1 VKLRAQLWYRTEW
14 SESVEVDV
22 PDGATRDEAAEA
34 RRSAADRHH
43 PVGPPPSRATSADLL
58 YVSWADDPQ
67 FSDDPPVTP

>member
-1 VKLRAQLWYRTEW
+1 MKLRAQLWYRTEW

-22 PDGATRDEAAEA
+22 PDGATRDEAAAA
-34 RRSAADRHH
+34 RRSAADRHR
-43 PVGPPPSRATSADLL
+43 PAGPRASMSADLL